1 MADIPRPSEQEELER
16 EIADA
21 LGDISL
27 ADMTML
33 SGDAPAR
40 PVDSGGKIK
49 GRILRV
55 TPGYV
60 FVDVG
65 GKSEGIISI
74 DEFPP
79 DRPPAIGEEMSFIS
93 HGVDRESGML
103 KLSQREI
110 LLEASWDSLTPGAVV
125 EGRVTGVNRGGLEL
139 NVNGLRAFM
148 PASQVDIH
156 RVDDVSLL
164 INHKLE
170 CEVVEVKPSDQNLL
184 VSRRRLLERRRAEA
198 REQLKYTL
206 REGQVR
212 EGIVRRL
219 MDFGAF
225 VDLGGVDGLL
235 HVKDIS
241 YGRVKHPSEVLKPGD
256 KVSVTVLK
264 IDLVT
269 DRIALG
275 LKQLQTDPWTLV
287 PARYAP
293 GQNVHGRVLK
303 LMNFGAFVELE
314 PGIEGLIPISEM
326 SHTKR
331 LHHPNQL
338 LKEGDSVEAQIMEL
352 DAEKHRM
359 SLSLKRLSADPW
371 HTVAERY
378 RPDEMVSGV
387 VMRTTE
393 FGAFVQ
399 LEEGVDGLVHIS
411 ELSDRRIRAVTDV
424 VKPGQVVSVR
434 VLSVDPEN
442 RRVSLS
448 MKAHAAPTSHE
459 HAAAH
464 GHAASHEHPTADHPP
479 PHTERKRKRPLRGGL
494 D

>member
-1 MADIPRPSEQEELER
+1 MSHVAEEPRRSEQDELER

-33 SGDAPAR
+33 SGDAPAQ
-40 PVDSGGKIK
+40 PVDTGGKIK
-49 GRILRV
+49 GRVLRV

-65 GKSEGIISI
+65 GKSEGIISL

-93 HGVDRESGML
+93 QGIDRESGML

-110 LLEASWDSLTPGAVV
+110 LLEASWESLSPGAVV

-139 NVNGLRAFM
+139 NINGLRAFM
-148 PASQVDIH
+148 PASQVDIY
-156 RVDDVSLL
+156 RVEDVSLL
-164 INHKLE
+164 LNQKLE
-170 CEVVEVKPSDQNLL
+170 CEVVEAKASERNLL

-235 HVKDIS
+235 HVKDMS
-241 YGRVKHPSEVLKPGD
+241 YGRIKHPSEVLKPGD

-269 DRIALG
+269 DRVALG

-287 PARYAP
+287 PTRYAA
-293 GQNVHGRVLK
+293 GQKIHGRVLK

-331 LHHPNQL
+331 LHHPNQV
-338 LKEGDSVEAQIMEL
+338 LKEGDLVEAQIMEL

-371 HTVAERY
+371 NSVAERY
-378 RPDEMVSGV
+378 RPDEIVSGV
-387 VMRTTE
+387 IMRTTE

-411 ELSDRRIRAVTDV
+411 ELSDHRVRAVTDV
-424 VKPGQVVSVR
+424 AKPGQVVSVR
-434 VLSVDPEN
+434 VLNVDPEN
-442 RRVSLS
+442 RRVALS
-448 MKAHAAPTSHE
+448 MKT
-459 HAAAH
+459 
-464 GHAASHEHPTADHPP
+464 HPTAAAPEPQHVAHDPSAAQTAPP
-479 PHTERKRKRPLRGGL
+479 PSERKRKRPLRGGL